1 MARRAKLTLNATAQ
15 AADLPPALRY
25 TRFRSQL
32 EIAFALQLEAH
43 SVRWFY
49 EPERLC
55 RYLVDFYLPEARSWV
70 EVKGRLSTR
79 DHVLLREVAAFLAA
93 ERKQRLFMY
102 TARQAYIISDGDFSP
117 LTHAD
122 FWQIILTG
130 GAESASQAE

>member
-1 MARRAKLTLNATAQ
+1 MVRRAKLTLNATAQ
-15 AADLPPALRY
+15 AADLPLALRY

-32 EIAFALQLEAH
+32 EIAFALQLETH
-43 SVRWFY
+43 GVRWFY

-70 EVKGRLSTR
+70 EVKGCLSTR
-79 DHVLLREVAAFLAA
+79 DYVLLREVAAFLAE

-102 TARQAYIISDGDFSP
+102 TARRAYIVSSGDFSA

-122 FWQIILTG
+122 FWQILLTG
-130 GAESASQAE
+130 GAERAPQAE

>member
-15 AADLPPALRY
+15 ATDLPETLKH

-43 SVRWFY
+43 GIRWFY

-55 RYLVDFYLPEARSWV
+55 RYLVDFYLPERRLWV
-70 EVKGRLSTR
+70 EVKGRLSSR
-79 DHVLLREVAAFLAA
+79 DHALLRDVAAFLAA

-102 TARQAYIISDGDFSP
+102 TARQAYAVREDGFSP
-117 LTHAD
+117 MNHAA
-122 FWQIILTG
+122 FWQIVLEG
-130 GAESASQAE
+130 GKRD